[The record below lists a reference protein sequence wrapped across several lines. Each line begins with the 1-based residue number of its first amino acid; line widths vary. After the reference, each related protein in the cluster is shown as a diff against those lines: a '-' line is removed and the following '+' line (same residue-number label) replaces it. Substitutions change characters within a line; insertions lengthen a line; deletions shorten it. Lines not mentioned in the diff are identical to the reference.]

1 VPLHLYGVI
10 ASPQSVKAE
19 LSGRGDERVRCIEED
34 GLVALVSDVAE
45 DARVGRA
52 DLLAHAHVLE
62 ATVADTTVVPAQFG
76 VVFPDEEQLRTDLL
90 RQQKDDLQQLISG
103 LEGFVQLTLQ
113 ASHIEE
119 EALREVMRR
128 DPDLVG
134 LRDAARSPGA
144 GNALQVK
151 LGEAVADGLEALK
164 AERADLLLDRV
175 APHARAV
182 AVNEARGAHDV
193 LNVALLVERARQPAL
208 DEQVMVLREEFS
220 DRMRI
225 RYVGPQPAY
234 SFLEPL
240 QNGEL

>member
-1 VPLHLYGVI
+1 LHLYGVV
-10 ASPQSVKAE
+10 AAPQPVEPE
-19 LSGRGDERVRCIEED
+19 LSGRGDERVRCIQED
-34 GLVALVSDVAE
+34 GLTALVSDVAE

-62 ATVADTTVVPAQFG
+62 ALVQDTTVVPAQFG
-76 VVFPDEEQLRTDLL
+76 VLFPDEEHLRADLL
-90 RQQKDDLQQLISG
+90 REQKEDLMQLISG
-103 LEGFVQLTLQ
+103 LEGFVQLTLH

-119 EALREVMRR
+119 EALREVLRR
-128 DPDLVG
+128 DRDLVG

-144 GNALQVK
+144 GHALQVR
-151 LGEAVADGLEALK
+151 LGEAVADALEALK

-175 APHARAV
+175 APHVRAV
-182 AVNEARGAHDV
+182 AMNETRGAHDV
-193 LNVALLVERARQPAL
+193 INAALLVERARQREV
-208 DEQVMVLREEFS
+208 DEQVMVLREEFA